1 MVFKKLHHLR
11 QLSLKIRENHWFRT
25 LVVTKLLEHI
35 AKLEAEKEQIQI
47 QAADLAANAASATQL
62 NKAESDL
69 IASQTKYSNLEN
81 AYKMLKDK
89 HLKLIDNH
97 AGLLRSS
104 SSGKG
109 PSRSDRHDHD
119 RKPRFVTRVDRG
131 KKIWWTLDRKRFDKK
146 WIVPKVFE
154 RGSSIQSIQKFPS
167 RFRKVPKIR
176 FFNFCKNN
184 W

>member
-1 MVFKKLHHLR
+1 M
-11 QLSLKIRENHWFRT
+11 
-25 LVVTKLLEHI
+25 VVTKLLEHI

-104 SSGKG
+104 SSGRG
-109 PSRSDRHDHD
+109 SSRSDRHEQDRENDH
-119 RKPRFVTRVDRG
+119 G
-131 KKIWWTLDRKRFDKK
+131 KK
-146 WIVPKVFE
+146 V
-154 RGSSIQSIQKFPS
+154 
-167 RFRKVPKIR
+167 
-176 FFNFCKNN
+176 
-184 W
+184 

>member
-1 MVFKKLHHLR
+1 M
-11 QLSLKIRENHWFRT
+11 
-25 LVVTKLLEHI
+25 VVTKLLEHI

-104 SSGKG
+104 SSGRG
-109 PSRSDRHDHD
+109 SSRFDRHDHD
-119 RKPRFVTRVDRG
+119 RDHDRENDRT
-131 KKIWWTLDRKRFDKK
+131 KKNWRTLDRKGFDKK
-146 WIVPKVFE
+146 
-154 RGSSIQSIQKFPS
+154 
-167 RFRKVPKIR
+167 
-176 FFNFCKNN
+176 
-184 W
+184 